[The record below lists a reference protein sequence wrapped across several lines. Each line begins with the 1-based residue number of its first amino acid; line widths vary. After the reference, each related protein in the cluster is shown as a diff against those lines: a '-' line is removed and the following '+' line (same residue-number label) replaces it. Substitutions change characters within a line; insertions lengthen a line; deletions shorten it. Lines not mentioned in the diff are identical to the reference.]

1 MISAIPPSPSLPQ
14 FNPTAEVDE
23 NLTNA
28 LIIIAVSNGER
39 KKTRRYLQR
48 SYINDI
54 IKTKNRR
61 RRNERN
67 KKTNKQKTKQICL
80 WSYCCLFIHKYSR
93 IIALISPFLFR
104 RKRKQTIRQ
113 PNETTTSRTIP
124 NRQFCMLIFSFNF

>member
-1 MISAIPPSPSLPQ
+1 MISAIPPSPSFPQ

-61 RRNERN
+61 RRNKRN
-67 KKTNKQKTKQICL
+67 KKPTNKKQNKFAFGHTVVC
-80 WSYCCLFIHKYSR
+80 
-93 IIALISPFLFR
+93 
-104 RKRKQTIRQ
+104 
-113 PNETTTSRTIP
+113 
-124 NRQFCMLIFSFNF
+124 SFTNILA